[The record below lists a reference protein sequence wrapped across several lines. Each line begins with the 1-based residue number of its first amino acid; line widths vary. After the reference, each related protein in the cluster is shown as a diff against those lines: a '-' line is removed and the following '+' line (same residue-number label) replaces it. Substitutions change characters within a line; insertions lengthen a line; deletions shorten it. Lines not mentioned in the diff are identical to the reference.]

1 MVYCLEEADN
11 GKVREIKVDPET
23 KVDIVYDDKNPA
35 ASLTLEF
42 DALMPDG
49 SQKKVRAV
57 PYFSWAN
64 RGKGEMIVWMK
75 SK

>member
-11 GKVREIKVDPET
+11 GKVREIKADPET
-23 KVDIVYDDKNPA
+23 KVDIIYDDQNSA
-35 ASLTLEF
+35 AVLTLEF

-49 SQKKVRAV
+49 SGKKVRSV
-57 PYFSWAN
+57 PYYSWAN

-75 SK
+75 NK